1 MSIDIRILVSLVI
14 KIDFTWLFVFDSQFA
29 VDDVGSANESEVTL
43 CEAKGLAVAVLNW
56 TDNLA
61 DHSRDVMLLGG
72 LARYLWGSLE
82 HTITLV

>member
-1 MSIDIRILVSLVI
+1 MSIDIRILLSVVI

-29 VDDVGSANESEVTL
+29 VDHVGSADESEVTL
-43 CEAKGLAVAVLNW
+43 CEAEGLAVAVLNW

-61 DHSRDVMLLGG
+61 DHSRDVMLPGV
-72 LARYLWGSLE
+72 LAQYLWGSAE